1 MLKPH
6 LNHHHHQTSGSPI
19 ITRAK
24 KAFITGDGSG
34 SDASVNPTS
43 FLSHNTLAFP
53 VKRHVPFC
61 SKRNSKNSVGQIKA
75 VAGEFSTADV
85 VKTVSVK
92 AVITVQMTVG
102 GVIENLSF
110 TRPLDDITDL
120 LGKSLLLE
128 LVAAETDP
136 RNARVLW
143 DRNEVGFT
151 LASLPLPSPVINA
164 FLARAII
171 GEPRHMME
179 KMTSKDK
186 GVVIKEIMDH
196 NVSDAIGKEFDGEI
210 GDN

>member
-6 LNHHHHQTSGSPI
+6 LNHHHRQTSGSPI

-34 SDASVNPTS
+34 SDASGNPTS

-53 VKRHVPFC
+53 VKRHIPFC
-61 SKRNSKNSVGQIKA
+61 SKRNSVNSVGQIKA
-75 VAGEFSTADV
+75 VAGESSTASV

-136 RNARVLW
+136 SVLV
-143 DRNEVGFT
+143 DLVIVVKGET
-151 LASLPLPSPVINA
+151 LAEAEAGYNVEYTLDSTL
-164 FLARAII
+164 R
-171 GEPRHMME
+171 GYE
-179 KMTSKDK
+179 KILD
-186 GVVIKEIMDH
+186 
-196 NVSDAIGKEFDGEI
+196 
-210 GDN
+210 